1 MASDRLEAAV
11 RDLEE
16 IEKETDVELEE
27 LRNTIHEVE
36 KLHEEH
42 VEEAHRDEEFIQD
55 LKELHKEIRMIKK
68 IDQHMYKIME
78 AYEGGKINIEVF
90 KKKYLKDEERFLEVV
105 DEIRT
110 ELEEMIRLLS
120 EEERLTNRDLDLEGA
135 LDDLLRELNS
145 EHEKMDQTHEH
156 MGELIKG

>member
-16 IEKETDVELEE
+16 IENETDVELEE

-42 VEEAHRDEEFIQD
+42 IEEAHRDEEFIHD
-55 LKELHKEIRMIKK
+55 LKELHQEIRMIKK
-68 IDQHMYKIME
+68 IDQHMYKILQ
-78 AYEGGKINIEVF
+78 AYEGGKINQEAF
-90 KKKYLKDEERFLEVV
+90 KKKYIRDEERFLQVI

-135 LDDLLRELNS
+135 VDDLLRQLNT
-145 EHEKMDQTHEH
+145 EQEKMDQTHQH
-156 MGELIKG
+156 MTELLKS